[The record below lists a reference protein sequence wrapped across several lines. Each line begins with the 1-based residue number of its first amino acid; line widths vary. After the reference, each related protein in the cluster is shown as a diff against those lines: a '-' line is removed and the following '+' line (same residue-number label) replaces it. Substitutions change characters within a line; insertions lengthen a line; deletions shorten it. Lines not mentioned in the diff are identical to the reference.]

1 MADTPENFGGR
12 QFQTIEEYIDYHI
25 KKAADTLKEEDAK
38 KIVETIM
45 PQIKEIIEEQLQLL
59 VRDIDTLIANKVSEH
74 LRLIGEYMSDKFK
87 PKGE

>member
-1 MADTPENFGGR
+1 MAKEKFDLET
-12 QFQTIEEYIDYHI
+12 YV
-25 KKAADTLKEEDAK
+25 KKIVTETADTLKEEDAK

-45 PQIKEIIEEQLQLL
+45 PKIKDIIEEQLQLL

-74 LRLIGEYMSDKFK
+74 FRLIGEYMSEKFK

>member
-1 MADTPENFGGR
+1 MAKEKEFN
-12 QFQTIEEYIDYHI
+12 IEEYIKKLI
-25 KKAADTLKEEDAK
+25 KDKADELKEEDAK

-59 VRDIDTLIANKVSEH
+59 VRDIDSLIANKVSEH
-74 LRLIGEYMSDKFK
+74 FRLIGEYMSEKFK